1 MRKLTQQPMAL
12 AGALLVVLAVVAVL
26 LGASSDGSSKSG
38 EGSVDGIVVNAQ
50 QGTVVM
56 SANKPFEGKTQVT
69 FEIRPRDAAA
79 VDIQHMQQHAQQGL
93 QTRIFFE
100 RDQKKLYA
108 VRQEDLGP
116 PTAPTPSE

>member
-1 MRKLTQQPMAL
+1 MRKLTQEPIAL
-12 AGALLVVLAVVAVL
+12 AGLLLVVLAVAAVL
-26 LGASSDGSSKSG
+26 LGASDGGSAKGS
-38 EGSVDGIVVNAQ
+38 EGTVDGIVVNAQ

-56 SANKPFEGKTQVT
+56 SANRPFEGKTQVT

-93 QTRIFFE
+93 QTRIFYE
-100 RDQKKLYA
+100 RSGDTLYA

-116 PTAPTPSE
+116 PPTPTE